1 MNQIWRWPKVTCLE
15 TLDTK
20 GSYRINAH
28 ILAPKGSFVGSSGRA
43 KTVITSPIQTVDLRS
58 DTVTLPCQMMREAM
72 ARAEVGD
79 DMVGE
84 DPTTNLLQR
93 EVADYFG
100 FEEGLFVP
108 SGTMS
113 NQIAIKTHTQ
123 PGDEILCD
131 ETSHIYTWEAGGPAF
146 LSGVTCRTLHAEN
159 GVIGLKHVD
168 GMIRPGNLH
177 YVSTRLVIVEN
188 THNRGGGAV
197 HPIDS
202 IAELRDWT
210 RKNGLILHC
219 DGARIW
225 NAIIAS
231 GISGREW
238 ASHLDSLSVCF
249 SKGLGAPVG
258 SMLLGSEAFIRR
270 ARKFRKI
277 FGGAMRQAGVL
288 AAGAHYAFR
297 NNIQRLKEDHQNA
310 TRIANTI
317 RETPGLLLESPK
329 PETNLI
335 WFQVDPKVATGNDL
349 ASKLKGEGVLVS
361 QAGPQVCRA
370 VTHLDATGA
379 KIEFACAA
387 IRKVG
392 KMLQD
397 GRK

>member
-1 MNQIWRWPKVTCLE
+1 MQ
-15 TLDTK
+15 
-20 GSYRINAH
+20 
-28 ILAPKGSFVGSSGRA
+28 SSPHE
-43 KTVITSPIQTVDLRS
+43 IVDLRS
-58 DTVTLPCQMMREAM
+58 DTVTLPCQFMREAM

-84 DPTTNLLQR
+84 DPTTNLLQK

-159 GVIGLKHVD
+159 GLIGLQHLD
-168 GMIRPGNLH
+168 GKIRPGNQH
-177 YVSTRLVIVEN
+177 YVTTRLVIVEN

-197 HPIDS
+197 HPIDGM
-202 IAELRDWT
+202 AKLREWT
-210 RKNGLILHC
+210 QKNGLILHC

-225 NAIIAS
+225 NAIVAS

-258 SMLLGSEAFIRR
+258 SMLLGPKAFIHR

-288 AAGAHYAFR
+288 AAGALYAFR
-297 NNIQRLKEDHQNA
+297 NNIQRLKEDHQSA
-310 TRIANTI
+310 TKIAKTI
-317 RETPGLLLESPK
+317 CETTVLALEYPK
-329 PETNLI
+329 PETNLV
-335 WFQVDPKVATGNDL
+335 WFKVDPLVATGDEV
-349 ASKLKGEGVLVS
+349 ATRLKSEGVLVS
-361 QAGPQVCRA
+361 QAGPQFCRA

-379 KIEFACAA
+379 KIDFACAA

-392 KMLQD
+392 QSLQD